1 MRTTLVSG
9 SQSLN
14 EVETSPR
21 HHAQRR
27 ASTVYLWPQR
37 PVKLLFGHHR
47 VQQLPQGSPP
57 LDALWL
63 PDAAVLVAGLGE
75 LPAEV

>member
-47 VQQLPQGSPP
+47 VQELPQCAEAGGH
-57 LDALWL
+57 
-63 PDAAVLVAGLGE
+63 VLVVDVLVLAFL
-75 LPAEV
+75 A